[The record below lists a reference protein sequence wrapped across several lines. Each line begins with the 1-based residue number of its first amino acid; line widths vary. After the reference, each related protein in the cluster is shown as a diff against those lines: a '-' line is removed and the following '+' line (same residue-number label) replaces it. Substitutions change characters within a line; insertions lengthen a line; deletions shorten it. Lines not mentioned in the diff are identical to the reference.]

1 MARFDDSGLAVGFG
15 LVAGASVVI
24 PLVVGVAVGHPVD
37 GGVVGIGAWLVAVR
51 ANADP
56 PGVRAVAMLA
66 GVLSLAFGTVLG
78 VVVIDREW
86 LLIPVAP
93 LVAGAGILWPLVGS
107 TAALA
112 LLITAAN
119 PLPMYPAEHLGLQLL
134 GGLLAAVL
142 ITLPWSWRRTRPLPA
157 TLGEAAE
164 ELAVLI
170 ESTMSDSWDSQRVRA
185 SSVLQTARTAC
196 ARHRWER
203 RSREAEQVTVALR
216 RIFYEAVALH
226 DLVGAVARE
235 VPPDRVGLSE
245 LVESLA
251 ASVRSLFQPAEKV
264 ESIDFGARI
273 DALRGERPGDER
285 ELLGLVLLRQIA
297 HVADRIRE
305 GVAESRS
312 GVRSLTGTVMVIPQ
326 LPEWPGARKR
336 RPSSDSGLPGMRS
349 GDSAAEGLWPSDRQ
363 SADQDVLGSSH
374 SGPPGMPPVDSTGG
388 VPAVTSRIMPRVSLD
403 DPDVRHSLR
412 VGLGT
417 VVACVA
423 IVVFEPLHA
432 QWLALTVL
440 LTIQPTYGE
449 TLAKVWA
456 RILGSVIGGLAA
468 ALVLLIAPGDW
479 VRVVMVGVAAM
490 LAFGL
495 VAVHYAY
502 WATFMTMCV
511 LLLIDFQTPLSPDAA
526 AIRVG
531 LTVCGAMIALACT
544 RLLWPRGE
552 AVRLAERVARLLES
566 HAEAARM
573 VADVSRGNRPERLA
587 VERIHVAAREAEA
600 VAQSVSSIAY
610 EPGVVPPQHVDEVL
624 DTARRIRD
632 DLMTVT
638 TVLREDPGEVGPAP
652 GVLDAV
658 ADRLATGAE
667 AVRIGEPYQSGGDVD
682 SRLADLGGWL
692 GKLADRRLDELAAD
706 PADSRT
712 RVRRA
717 LLHAAA
723 TDQALRALSKGSAHI
738 VKEASI
744 AK

>member
-119 PLPMYPAEHLGLQLL
+119 PLPIYPAEHLGLQLL

-196 ARHRWER
+196 ARNRWER
-203 RSREAEQVTVALR
+203 RSREAEQVTAALR

-251 ASVRSLFQPAEKV
+251 ASVRSLFRSAEKV
-264 ESIDFGARI
+264 ESVDFAARI

-285 ELLGLVLLRQIA
+285 ELLSVVLLRQIA

-326 LPEWPGARKR
+326 LPEWSGVRKR
-336 RPSSDSGLPGMRS
+336 RPDHDALSSD
-349 GDSAAEGLWPSDRQ
+349 
-363 SADQDVLGSSH
+363 
-374 SGPPGMPPVDSTGG
+374 SGPPGMRPVDSLGERRPSL
-388 VPAVTSRIMPRVSLD
+388 VSDVISRVVAWLPRVSLD

-423 IVVFEPLHA
+423 IVLFEPLHA

-449 TLAKVWA
+449 TLTKVWA
-456 RILGSVIGGLAA
+456 RILGSVIGGLVA

-531 LTVCGAMIALACT
+531 LTVCGALIALACT

-566 HAEAARM
+566 LAEAART
-573 VADVSRGNRPERLA
+573 VADVSRGDRPERLA

-723 TDQALRALSKGSAHI
+723 TDQALRALSEGSAHI

>member
-1 MARFDDSGLAVGFG
+1 
-15 LVAGASVVI
+15 
-24 PLVVGVAVGHPVD
+24 
-37 GGVVGIGAWLVAVR
+37 
-51 ANADP
+51 
-56 PGVRAVAMLA
+56 MLA

-119 PLPMYPAEHLGLQLL
+119 PLPVYPGAHLGLQLL

-142 ITLPWSWRRTRPLPA
+142 ITLPWAWRRTRPLSA

-170 ESTMSDSWDSQRVRA
+170 ESTMSGSWDSQRVRA
-185 SSVLQTARTAC
+185 SSVLQAARTAC

-203 RSREAEQVTVALR
+203 RSREAEQVTAGLR

-226 DLVGAVARE
+226 DLAGAVGRE

-251 ASVRSLFQPAEKV
+251 ASVRSLFQLAEKV
-264 ESIDFGARI
+264 ESVDFGARI

-312 GVRSLTGTVMVIPQ
+312 GVRSLTGAVMVIPQ

-336 RPSSDSGLPGMRS
+336 RPSSGS
-349 GDSAAEGLWPSDRQ
+349 GDSTGEPGW
-363 SADQDVLGSSH
+363 SADQDVLGSSE
-374 SGPPGMPPVDSTGG
+374 SGPPGVPPVESARESL
-388 VPAVTSRIMPRVSLD
+388 VPDVISRVVGRLPRVSLD
-403 DPDVRHSLR
+403 SPDVRHSLR

-423 IVVFEPLHA
+423 IVLFEPLHA

-440 LTIQPTYGE
+440 LVIQPTYGE

-531 LTVCGAMIALACT
+531 LTVCGALIALACT

-566 HAEAARM
+566 HAEAART

-587 VERIHVAAREAEA
+587 VERIHLAAREAEA

-610 EPGVVPPQHVDEVL
+610 EPGAVPPQHVDEVL

-658 ADRLATGAE
+658 ADRLAAGAE

-723 TDQALRALSKGSAHI
+723 TDQALRALSEGSAHI

-744 AK
+744 TK